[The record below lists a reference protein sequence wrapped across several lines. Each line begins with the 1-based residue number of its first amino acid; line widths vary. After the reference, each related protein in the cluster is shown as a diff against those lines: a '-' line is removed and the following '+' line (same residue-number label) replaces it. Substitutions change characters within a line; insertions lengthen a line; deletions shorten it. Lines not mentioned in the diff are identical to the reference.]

1 LGRSP
6 RIVTLPH
13 DSAFQKTATCTGH
26 IGPVPGG
33 LSATLPLSDNV
44 RIARQSPGTL
54 SYHQKPPNKP
64 ISQYGYPE
72 KYDISIEYLQA
83 KLLQVP
89 RLRSL

>member
-1 LGRSP
+1 MGN
-6 RIVTLPH
+6 
-13 DSAFQKTATCTGH
+13 FW
-26 IGPVPGG
+26 
-33 LSATLPLSDNV
+33 
-44 RIARQSPGTL
+44 IARQSPGTL